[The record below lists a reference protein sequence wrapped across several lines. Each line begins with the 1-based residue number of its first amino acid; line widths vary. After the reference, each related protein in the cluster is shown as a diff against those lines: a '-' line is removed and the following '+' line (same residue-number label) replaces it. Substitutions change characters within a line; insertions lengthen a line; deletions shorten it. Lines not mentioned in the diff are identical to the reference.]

1 MLAAVYHGVNDL
13 RVEDIVKPT
22 IGEDEAL
29 LRVKA
34 AAICGTDLR
43 ILASG
48 HFKIPQAMTR
58 ILGHE
63 FAGEVVEV
71 GDTEEFF
78 TGRVQDRRTREY
90 VEGKFG

>member
-1 MLAAVYHGVNDL
+1 MLAAVYRGIDDL

-48 HFKIPQAMTR
+48 HFKIPQGMSR

-63 FAGEVVEV
+63 LAGEVAEV
-71 GDTEEFF
+71 GP
-78 TGRVQDRRTREY
+78 RVRGLVPGIRI
-90 VEGKFG
+90 VIAL